1 MSDEDK
7 RSLKVKAGVVKRLRK
22 ELDMYAAEVATE
34 TAKVQQLRNAGADPH
49 DIKYQVGC
57 RDECPCGNGANA
69 EHTVHPP
76 MAGWAATGNMCDWR
90 QAALSTGMC
99 RAFTLGMSAVSHQPG

>member
-34 TAKVQQLRNAGADPH
+34 TAKVQQLRDAGADPH
-49 DIKYQVGC
+49 DIKYQVG
-57 RDECPCGNGANA
+57 
-69 EHTVHPP
+69 
-76 MAGWAATGNMCDWR
+76 
-90 QAALSTGMC
+90 
-99 RAFTLGMSAVSHQPG
+99 